1 MAKIG
6 FIGTGNMGRAMVKG
20 LAQSGLYQQQDLYIY
35 DRNLAV
41 AKELA
46 QDLGIQST
54 ETPQALVKAC
64 DRIIFAVKPNVLPA
78 VLRALIPEV
87 TADKV
92 VISVAAGI
100 SLEKLASILGAD
112 HKIVRVMPNTP
123 ALVGMGMSAVTQNDQ
138 VTQAELAEVLA
149 IFASFGKAEA
159 VSESLIDAVVGVS
172 GSAPAYV
179 YLFIEALADGAVM
192 EGMPRAQ
199 AYEFAAQT
207 VMGSAQMVLETG
219 QHPGELKD
227 MVCSPGGTT
236 IAAVKTLEEAG
247 FRAAVIQAVQVAA
260 EKNREMAEK
269 NAASKK

>member
-20 LAQSGLYQQQDLYIY
+20 LAKSGLYQQQDLYIY
-35 DRNLAV
+35 DRNLTV

-46 QDLGIQST
+46 RDLGIQST

-64 DRIIFAVKPNVLPA
+64 DRIIFAVKPNVLPT
-78 VLRALIPEV
+78 VLRALVPEV

-192 EGMPRAQ
+192 EGIPRAQ

-247 FRAAVIQAVQVAA
+247 LRAAVIQAVQVAA

>member
-20 LAQSGLYQQQDLYIY
+20 LAKSGLYQQQDLYIY

-78 VLRALIPEV
+78 VLRALVPEV

-236 IAAVKTLEEAG
+236 IAAVKALEEAG

>member
-20 LAQSGLYQQQDLYIY
+20 LAQSGLYQQQDLYVY

-78 VLRALIPEV
+78 VLRALVPEV

-159 VSESLIDAVVGVS
+159 VSEFLIDAVVGVS

-269 NAASKK
+269 NAASNK

>member
-35 DRNLAV
+35 DRNLTV

-78 VLRALIPEV
+78 VLRALVPEV

-247 FRAAVIQAVQVAA
+247 LRAAVIQAVQVAA

-269 NAASKK
+269 KAASKE

>member
-20 LAQSGLYQQQDLYIY
+20 LAKSGLYQQQDLYIY
-35 DRNLAV
+35 DRNLTV

-46 QDLGIQST
+46 RDLGIQST

-64 DRIIFAVKPNVLPA
+64 DRIIFAVKPNVLPT
-78 VLRALIPEV
+78 VLRALVPEV

-149 IFASFGKAEA
+149 IFASIGKAEA

-247 FRAAVIQAVQVAA
+247 LRAAVIQAVQVAA

>member
-78 VLRALIPEV
+78 VLRALVPEV

-269 NAASKK
+269 NAASNK

>member
-78 VLRALIPEV
+78 VLRALVPEV

-159 VSESLIDAVVGVS
+159 VSESLIDAVIGVS

-247 FRAAVIQAVQVAA
+247 LRAAVIQAVQVAA

-269 NAASKK
+269 SAASKK

>member
-20 LAQSGLYQQQDLYIY
+20 LAKSGLYQQQDLYIY
-35 DRNLAV
+35 DRNLTV

-46 QDLGIQST
+46 RDLGIQST

-64 DRIIFAVKPNVLPA
+64 DRIIFAVKPNVLPT
-78 VLRALIPEV
+78 VLRALVPEV

-236 IAAVKTLEEAG
+236 IDAVKTLEEAG
-247 FRAAVIQAVQVAA
+247 LRAAVIQAVQVAA

-269 NAASKK
+269 SAASNK

>member
-78 VLRALIPEV
+78 VLRALVPEV

-269 NAASKK
+269 NDSNKK

>member
-64 DRIIFAVKPNVLPA
+64 DRIIFAVKPNVLPT
-78 VLRALIPEV
+78 VLRALVPEV

-269 NAASKK
+269 NDSSKK

>member
-35 DRNLAV
+35 DRNLTV

-46 QDLGIQST
+46 RDLGIQST

-64 DRIIFAVKPNVLPA
+64 DRIIFAVKPNVLPT
-78 VLRALIPEV
+78 VLRALVPEV

-199 AYEFAAQT
+199 AYEFATQT
-207 VMGSAQMVLETG
+207 VMGAAQMVLETG

-269 NAASKK
+269 NDSSKK

>member
-35 DRNLAV
+35 DRNLTV

-78 VLRALIPEV
+78 VLRALVPEV

-247 FRAAVIQAVQVAA
+247 LRAAVIQAVQVAA
-260 EKNREMAEK
+260 EKNREMAKK

>member
-20 LAQSGLYQQQDLYIY
+20 LAKSGLYQQQDLYIY

-78 VLRALIPEV
+78 VLRALVPEV

-269 NAASKK
+269 NDSSKK

>member
-35 DRNLAV
+35 DRNLTV

-78 VLRALIPEV
+78 VLRALVPEV

-260 EKNREMAEK
+260 EKNREMAKK

>member
-20 LAQSGLYQQQDLYIY
+20 LAKSGLYQQQDLYIY
-35 DRNLAV
+35 DRNLTV

-46 QDLGIQST
+46 RDLGIQST

-64 DRIIFAVKPNVLPA
+64 DRIIFAVKPNVLPT
-78 VLRALIPEV
+78 VLRALVPEV

-247 FRAAVIQAVQVAA
+247 LRAAVIQAVQVAA